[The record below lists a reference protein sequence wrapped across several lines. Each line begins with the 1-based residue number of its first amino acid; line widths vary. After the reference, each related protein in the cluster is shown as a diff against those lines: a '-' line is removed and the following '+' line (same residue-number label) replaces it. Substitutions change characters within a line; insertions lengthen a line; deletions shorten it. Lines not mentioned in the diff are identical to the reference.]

1 MHGAKTLFATHYHEL
16 SVLEDKLSNVKNY
29 NILVKKRGEEIIF
42 LRRIVRGG
50 TDDSYGIDVARLSG
64 IPDEIIRR
72 AKEILKS
79 LEEGKEVSFKENVAP
94 IEVDSS
100 ESYQI
105 SFDTSNNLPILEKI
119 KAIDVDVLTP
129 REAINILFELKKM
142 AEDEE

>member
-1 MHGAKTLFATHYHEL
+1 LQPTIEL

-64 IPDEIIRR
+64 IPEEIIKR
-72 AKEILKS
+72 AKEILDS
-79 LEEGKEVSFKENVAP
+79 LEKGKEIEFKGDKTFENISP
-94 IEVDSS
+94 ED
-100 ESYQI
+100 SYQI
-105 SFDTSNNLPILEKI
+105 SFDTSNNLPIIDKI

-142 AEDEE
+142 AQEQE